1 MTPLRAA
8 LLILALLPSLAF
20 AQRKPN
26 VVLIFCDDLGYGDLA
41 CFGSKTIATPNLDKL
56 ATQGMRL
63 TDFHTDSPVCTPS
76 RAALLTGSHAARI
89 GLEKHVLFP
98 RSRIGLSPSEVTIA
112 KLLKGQGYATAAIG
126 KWHLGDAPEFLPT
139 AHGFD
144 SYFGVP
150 YSNDMR
156 VKIGEKVGP
165 PLMRNAEVIE
175 HPADQTTLTERYADE
190 AVKFITAS
198 KDKPFFLYLPHTF
211 PHVPL
216 FVSEKFKGKSKGGL
230 YGDVVETLDWSV
242 GRITDALK
250 ELGLEQDTIVIF
262 TSDNGPWLV
271 MKDRGGSA
279 GPLRD
284 GKGTVYEGGHR
295 VACIVRWP
303 GKVPAGA
310 ECSELASTMD
320 LYPTL
325 AKLAGASVPSDRVID
340 GRDIAPLLMGQAGAK
355 TPHEVVFHH
364 SANGPLHAVR
374 AGPWKLHLPRTQPAR
389 KNAQGKEIPAVDRP
403 AELYDLSKDLG
414 ESKNVSAE
422 NADVVARLTKL
433 AEEHLAELAKNS
445 RAVGRV
451 AGAKETEKG
460 ANDK

>member
-150 YSNDMR
+150 
-156 VKIGEKVGP
+156 
-165 PLMRNAEVIE
+165 
-175 HPADQTTLTERYADE
+175 
-190 AVKFITAS
+190 
-198 KDKPFFLYLPHTF
+198 
-211 PHVPL
+211 
-216 FVSEKFKGKSKGGL
+216 
-230 YGDVVETLDWSV
+230 
-242 GRITDALK
+242 
-250 ELGLEQDTIVIF
+250 
-262 TSDNGPWLV
+262 
-271 MKDRGGSA
+271 
-279 GPLRD
+279 
-284 GKGTVYEGGHR
+284 
-295 VACIVRWP
+295 
-303 GKVPAGA
+303 
-310 ECSELASTMD
+310 
-320 LYPTL
+320 
-325 AKLAGASVPSDRVID
+325 
-340 GRDIAPLLMGQAGAK
+340 
-355 TPHEVVFHH
+355 
-364 SANGPLHAVR
+364 
-374 AGPWKLHLPRTQPAR
+374 
-389 KNAQGKEIPAVDRP
+389 
-403 AELYDLSKDLG
+403 
-414 ESKNVSAE
+414 
-422 NADVVARLTKL
+422 
-433 AEEHLAELAKNS
+433 
-445 RAVGRV
+445 
-451 AGAKETEKG
+451 
-460 ANDK
+460 